1 MEPFLSK
8 AAAHKKYSIT
18 TVSLKGLQNF
28 SKQIFREAPLDEWWL
43 NNLIEM

>member
-1 MEPFLSK
+1 MEPFFSK

-18 TVSLKGLQNF
+18 TISLKGLQNF
-28 SKQIFREAPLDEWWL
+28 SKQIFRGTPLDEWWL